1 MSDAGRFSGGETARV
16 YIGAGR
22 KDGVRPGD
30 LVGAIANETNLSGRE
45 IGPIKVS
52 EHFAIVGVPEG
63 AIDDVI
69 QALKRTTIKGKKATI
84 RRYTE

>member
-1 MSDAGRFSGGETARV
+1 MREAGRYEGGDTARV

-22 KDGVRPGD
+22 KEGVRPGD
-30 LVGAIANETNLSGRE
+30 LVGAIANETNLSGRD

-63 AIDDVI
+63 ALDTVI
-69 QALKRTTIKGKKATI
+69 EALKRTTIKGKKATI